1 MLRRMS
7 HFTPPTDRWLTI
19 GALSQQS
26 RLSLKALRLYHK
38 LGLLAPARVDP
49 FTGYRYYRP
58 DQVRRARLIG
68 LLRQLGMPLERIAPL
83 LDAAPGEQV
92 EAIRR
97 YWRDIEGAMAVRV
110 RLVAYLEHYLEEKG
124 DKMHHVRTRH
134 VPERHVLS
142 VKASVRQPQ
151 LSEFLMS
158 SMPSVAAALD
168 ATGVSH
174 DTHAFV
180 VYHGAVTEDSDGPV
194 EVCMAFQGTV
204 SAPAGMQVH
213 TEAAHEDAYTTI
225 SKAQCE
231 FPRILEAYDAVQA
244 FVTRQGRE
252 TIAPPRD
259 VYFVDINAVGPDDPF
274 VDIAWPMAPA
284 SAK

>member
-7 HFTPPTDRWLTI
+7 HLTPPSDRWLTI
-19 GALSQQS
+19 GALSRQS
-26 RLSLKALRLYHK
+26 RLSLKALRLDQR
-38 LGLLAPARVDP
+38 LGLLAPARADTL
-49 FTGYRYYRP
+49 TGYRSYRP
-58 DQVRRARLIG
+58 DQVRRVRLIG

-83 LDAAPGEQV
+83 LDAALAEQA

-97 YWRDIEGAMAVRV
+97 YWRDIEGAMAVRL
-110 RLVAYLEHYLEEKG
+110 RLVAYVEHYLEEQG
-124 DKMHHVRTRH
+124 DEMHHVRTRH
-134 VPERHVLS
+134 VPEQHVLS

-151 LSEFLMS
+151 LSAFVMW
-158 SMPSVAAALD
+158 SMPGVAAALD

-180 VYHGAVTEDSDGPV
+180 VHHGAVTEDSDGPV
-194 EVCMAFQGTV
+194 EVCMTFQGTI

-244 FVTRQGRE
+244 FVT
-252 TIAPPRD
+252 
-259 VYFVDINAVGPDDPF
+259 
-274 VDIAWPMAPA
+274 
-284 SAK
+284 